1 MFAQVSST
9 VTPSVS
15 NLDKVSQL
23 LGVSVSRHWS
33 KIDSNEDLELYH
45 FAPEAD
51 VSQYG
56 SVRGVVIDPV
66 ENVIVARSYDYTP
79 TLTADKIV
87 LDDNQ
92 GLSVVDDEGLV
103 HLVEKDKFF
112 FRRGFEGTIMR
123 VFKHNGKV
131 YHSSHRRLDTYRSR
145 WGTSPPFL
153 QIYQDLGGPKDE
165 ELFNPEMDFSP
176 HCHVF
181 LMVHPSLLN
190 ASLQVMDSGYIV
202 YLGSLKMWGED
213 KFVGKKIDWELRR
226 PSCVSSLPDEISSPF
241 LLAPPESSLEEANL
255 HLEKGW
261 NGTDGEFVIV
271 YIVPEKETES
281 RMPHL
286 LKVASTSYQNRSSV
300 RNNDPNIYHRYV
312 EMSSDA
318 TGMAKNF
325 TKTYGGP
332 EKTTMRQRLEIIRD
346 SFALSLPLHMRAET
360 ADFVSRL
367 QTDRNDLSYW
377 LTGLLWQGMEE
388 IENSKKLP
396 KRIPQILAAFRN
408 RNLPKSIVR
417 SKISVALVHED
428 GTSLYQMIKFMKK
441 WKKEKERREALAK
454 AEGSADETPVKVLT
468 ENKPK
473 ETEKV
478 VKLPVVKTRNEKN
491 RTTKSKVVAGGGLVV
506 DLGAINSIIE
516 AEMESIYQ
524 AKLAAAKKEWMKD
537 LKKREAM
544 SKKWRQKRE
553 KKTEEVTS
561 TN

>member
-1 MFAQVSST
+1 MFAQASPSVSS
-9 VTPSVS
+9 SVS

-23 LGVSVSRHWS
+23 LGVPISRHWS
-33 KIDSNEDLELYH
+33 KADSNEDLELYH

-56 SVRGVVIDPV
+56 SVRGVVVDPV

-79 TLTADKIV
+79 TLTADKIL

-92 GLSVVDDEGLV
+92 GLSVVDDEGKL

-213 KFVGKKIDWELRR
+213 KFVGKKIDWELHR
-226 PSCVSSLPDEISSPF
+226 PSCVSSLPEEISSPF

-261 NGTDGEFVIV
+261 NGVDGEFIII

-300 RNNDPNIYHRYV
+300 RNNDPNIYHRFV

-318 TGMAKNF
+318 TGLAKNF

-332 EKTTMRQRLEIIRD
+332 EKTTLRQRLELIRS

-360 ADFVSRL
+360 VDFVSRL
-367 QTDRNDLSYW
+367 QTDRDDLSYW

-396 KRIPQILAAFRN
+396 KRIPQILSTFRK

-417 SKISVALVHED
+417 SKISVTLVHED

-454 AEGSADETPVKVLT
+454 TEEETPVEKKC
-468 ENKPK
+468 EDNKLVPLSV
-473 ETEKV
+473 T
-478 VKLPVVKTRNEKN
+478 KTRIEKKPRIAKN
-491 RTTKSKVVAGGGLVV
+491 RVIKGEGFVV

-516 AEMESIYQ
+516 AEMEGIYQ
-524 AKLAAAKKEWMKD
+524 AKLAAAKKEWMRD

-544 SKKWRQKRE
+544 SKKWREKRE
-553 KKTEEVTS
+553 KKNQDASS